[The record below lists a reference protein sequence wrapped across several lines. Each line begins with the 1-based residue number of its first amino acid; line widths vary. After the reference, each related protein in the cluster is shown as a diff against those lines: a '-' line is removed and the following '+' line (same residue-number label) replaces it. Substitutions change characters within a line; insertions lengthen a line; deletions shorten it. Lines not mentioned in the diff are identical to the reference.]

1 MESTVH
7 GFDFLANIWYEHHVL
22 DNTAKFRSLRTAE
35 AAVLEDRGRRTMMR
49 PSGKGDGGLPDTMT
63 DVTVSLSLPPKLM
76 LMARDTH
83 FARPAM
89 LGIRS

>member
-1 MESTVH
+1 
-7 GFDFLANIWYEHHVL
+7 
-22 DNTAKFRSLRTAE
+22 
-35 AAVLEDRGRRTMMR
+35 MMR
-49 PSGKGDGGLPDTMT
+49 LSSKGDGGLPDTMT